1 VKYACI
7 ARHRGEFR
15 LRLMCRVLA
24 VSVSGFYAAQRR
36 APSARAQTDR
46 QLQLAIRVA
55 HAESEARYGAPR
67 VHRELHAA
75 GLRVSRKRVAR
86 LMREAGLVARRRRR
100 YRSTTDSGHRQ
111 PVAANVLRRTFSVTA
126 IGGPNRVW
134 ASDLTALPTGEGWLY
149 LAAVL
154 DLGSRR
160 VVGWAVAPRL
170 ELSLPLTA
178 LEQAFARRR
187 PPAGLLHH
195 SDQGAQFTSGAYQ
208 ALLAAHSARAS
219 MSRRGNC
226 WDNAV
231 VESFFATLKAELLP
245 AGPRGRTPWR
255 TRSAATTALVRYID
269 GWYNPVRRHSTLG
282 YLSPVAYEQHH
293 RGSTAA

>member
-1 VKYACI
+1 VKYACV
-7 ARHRGEFR
+7 ARHRGEVR
-15 LRLMCRVLA
+15 VRLMCRLLG

-36 APSARAQTDR
+36 APSERAQADR
-46 QLQLAIRVA
+46 RLQLAIRTA
-55 HAESEARYGAPR
+55 HAESEGRYGAPR
-67 VHRELHAA
+67 VHRELRAA

-86 LMREAGLVARRRRR
+86 LMRDDGLVARRRRR
-100 YRSTTDSGHRQ
+100 YRPPADSSPGQ
-111 PVAANVLRRTFSVTA
+111 PVAPNVLGRTFSVTA
-126 IGGPNRVW
+126 IGGPNRIW

-154 DLGSRR
+154 DLASRR
-160 VVGWAVAPRL
+160 VIGWTVAPRP
-170 ELSLPLTA
+170 ELSLPLAA
-178 LEQAFARRR
+178 LQQAFARRR

-208 ALLAAHSARAS
+208 ALLATHGARPS

-245 AGPRGRTPWR
+245 TGARGRTPWR
-255 TRSAATTALVRYID
+255 TRTAATAALVRYID
-269 GWYNPVRRHSTLG
+269 GWYNPIRRHSTLR
-282 YLSPVAYEQHH
+282 YVSPIAYEQHR
-293 RGSTAA
+293 RGPTAA

>member
-15 LRLMCRVLA
+15 LRLMCRLLE
-24 VSVSGFYAAQRR
+24 VSVSGFYASQRR
-36 APSARAQTDR
+36 APSERTRTDR
-46 QLQLAIRVA
+46 RLQLAIRAA
-55 HAESEARYGAPR
+55 HAESAGRYGAPR
-67 VHRELHAA
+67 VHRELRAA

-86 LMREAGLVARRRRR
+86 LMRADGLVARRSRR
-100 YRSTTDSGHRQ
+100 YRSTTDSSHGH
-111 PVAANVLRRTFSVTA
+111 PVAPNVLGRMFGVAA
-126 IGGPNRVW
+126 IGGPNRIW

-170 ELSLPLTA
+170 ERSLPLAA
-178 LEQAFARRR
+178 LQQAFARRR

-208 ALLAAHSARAS
+208 ALLATHGARAS

-245 AGPRGRTPWR
+245 TGSRGRTPWR
-255 TRSAATTALVRYID
+255 TRATATAALVRYID

-282 YLSPVAYEQHH
+282 YLSPIAYEQHR
-293 RGSTAA
+293 RGPAAV

>member
-1 VKYACI
+1 MKYACI

-36 APSARAQTDR
+36 VPSERAQTDR
-46 QLQLAIRVA
+46 RLQLAIRAA
-55 HAESEARYGAPR
+55 HAESEGRYGAPR
-67 VHRELHAA
+67 VHRELRA
-75 GLRVSRKRVAR
+75 GGVRVSRKRVAR
-86 LMREAGLVARRRRR
+86 LMREDGLVARRRRR
-100 YRSTTDSGHRQ
+100 YRPTTVSDHGQ
-111 PVAANVLRRTFSVTA
+111 PVAPNVLGRAFSVTA
-126 IGGPNRVW
+126 IGGLNRIW

-160 VVGWAVAPRL
+160 VVGWAVAPGL
-170 ELSLPLTA
+170 TLSLPLAA
-178 LEQAFARRR
+178 LAQAFARRR
-187 PPAGLLHH
+187 PPAGLVHH

-208 ALLAAHSARAS
+208 ALLASHGARAS

-245 AGPRGRTPWR
+245 AGSRGRTPWR
-255 TRSAATTALVRYID
+255 TRAAATAALVRYID
-269 GWYNPVRRHSTLG
+269 GWYNPIRRHSTLG
-282 YLSPVAYEQHH
+282 YLSPIAYEQHH
-293 RGSTAA
+293 RGLTAA